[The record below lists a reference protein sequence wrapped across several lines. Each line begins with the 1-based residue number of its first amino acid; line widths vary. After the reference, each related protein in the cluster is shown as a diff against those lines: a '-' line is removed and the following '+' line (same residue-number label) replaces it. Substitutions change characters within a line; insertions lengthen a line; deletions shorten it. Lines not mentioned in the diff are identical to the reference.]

1 MRVSNGGK
9 AMFKMILIGTTL
21 AALVLSG
28 TASAQEQAAVQ
39 LPDAQAVHRMQELV
53 RQMTDH
59 RNYYNYYDAFGTPI
73 SAPESTLAAQ
83 EMFAGSLAANAT
95 SQRPLAPGEAQ
106 IP

>member
-1 MRVSNGGK
+1 MLK
-9 AMFKMILIGTTL
+9 LILIATTL
-21 AALVLSG
+21 AALALSG

-39 LPDAQAVHRMQELV
+39 LPDVQAVHRMQELV

-73 SAPESTLAAQ
+73 AVPESKLMAQ
-83 EMFAGSLAANAT
+83 DAFAGGVAANTT
-95 SQRPLAPGEAQ
+95 SQRDLLPGEAQ